1 MANTYTL
8 ISSNTLSSTAASV
21 TLNSIPAT
29 YTDLVLKCSTRGSV
43 SGNTTFLVSFNGAA
57 SGTLYS
63 TTELIG
69 EGSTPFSQRTNDYS
83 SVEAYALQNDSGTT
97 ANTFNNVEVYIPSY
111 TVSQNKPV
119 SLFGVKENNSSTV
132 NVIDADAALWRST
145 SAITSIV
152 IALGSGSFVSGSS
165 FYLYGIKNS

>member
-8 ISSNTLSSTAASV
+8 ISSNVLSSSASSV
-21 TLNSIPAT
+21 TFSSIPST
-29 YTDLVLKCSTRGSV
+29 YTDLVLKISSRGSV
-43 SGNTTFLVSFNGAA
+43 SANQTFLVSFNGAP
-57 SGTLYS
+57 SGSLYS

-69 EGSTPFSQRTNDYS
+69 EGSTAFSQRTNSYS
-83 SVEAYALQNDSGTT
+83 SVEAYALSNDSGTT
-97 ANTFNNVEVYIPSY
+97 ANTFNNIEVYVPSY
-111 TVSQNKPV
+111 TASQNKPI
-119 SLFGVKENNSSTV
+119 SLFGVKENNSASV

-152 IALGSGSFVSGSS
+152 IAQGGGSFVSGSS

>member
-1 MANTYTL
+1 MPNTYTL
-8 ISSNTLSSTAASV
+8 ISSNVLTGTAASV
-21 TLNSIPAT
+21 TFSSISNA
-29 YTDLVLKCSTRGSV
+29 YTDLILRCSTRGSV
-43 SGNTTFLVSFNGAA
+43 SGNQTFLVSFNGAPG
-57 SGTLYS
+57 GTLYS

-69 EGSTPFSQRTNDYS
+69 EGSTVFSQRTSSYS

-111 TVSQNKPV
+111 TSSQNKPV
-119 SLFGVKENNSSTV
+119 SLFGVKENNSATV
-132 NVIDADAALWRST
+132 NVIDADAALWRNT

-152 IALGSGSFVSGSS
+152 IAPGNGSFVSGSS